1 MKVIFVAAILSLFGF
16 MLSAGNVNTSASVSG
31 TAPVAVSSAAPAVP
45 AATAASISTDVSG
58 AVPAIKKA
66 LVDRDCL
73 TMEVY
78 CCEKHEKTESLAQG
92 KCPICKQPLAK
103 QTKSFTFKCPVCG
116 YSASK
121 AGNCPI
127 DKGVKLKKFR
137 VIYTCV
143 PDNITSGLPGFCPK
157 CGEPFKKVVDIP
169 VK

>member
-1 MKVIFVAAILSLFGF
+1 MVVVIVSLFGF
-16 MLSAGNVNTSASVSG
+16 VLSAETAKTPAPATG
-31 TAPVAVSSAAPAVP
+31 TAPAAVSTAVP
-45 AATAASISTDVSG
+45 AVKAADKTVMKD
-58 AVPAIKKA
+58 K
-66 LVDRDCL
+66 DCV
-73 TMEVY
+73 TEERY
-78 CCEKHEKTESLAQG
+78 CCEKHEKIESLAPG
-92 KCPICKQPLAK
+92 KCPICKQDLIK

-116 YSASK
+116 YSTSK